1 MRAFRVRVGSVTE
14 EWATALLWE
23 AGTCGI
29 EVRPAGDSTLEL
41 LAYFADTIDAQALQ
55 TALPSAE
62 IEPAEIPQVDWVA
75 RFREGF
81 RAFRAGRFHVVPVWE
96 LPAHDRRCSC
106 GSSAFPADPEP
117 SAPAPDSA
125 RQPPADSADVLV
137 VDPGRAFGTGTH
149 ETTRLCLTA
158 LEGLAA
164 RRPLGR
170 TLDLGAGTGIL
181 AVAAARLGGSPVVA
195 SDIDPDATASSR
207 VHAGLNGTRLPIV
220 RADGGRGFR
229 SGSFDLVLA
238 NLMALLLVDR
248 SPEIRSLLAPG
259 GSLVLSGLLVADV
272 ELVHEAFAACG
283 TPLQLRDGE
292 WAALVYEGRR

>member
-1 MRAFRVRVGSVTE
+1 M
-14 EWATALLWE
+14 WE
-23 AGTCGI
+23 AGTSGI
-29 EVRPAGDSTLEL
+29 EVRPAGASTLEL
-41 LAYFADTIDAQALQ
+41 LAYFPDTTDAETLRAL
-55 TALPSAE
+55 LPAAE

-96 LPAHDRRCSC
+96 LPTHDRCCSC
-106 GSSAFPADPEP
+106 GSVAPP
-117 SAPAPDSA
+117 PAPDPSA
-125 RQPPADSADVLV
+125 TAPPSALRRSPAPADVLA

-181 AVAAARLGGSPVVA
+181 AVAASRLGACPVVA
-195 SDIDPDATASSR
+195 SDIDPEATAAAR

-229 SGSFDLVLA
+229 PASFDLVLA

-248 SPEIRSLLAPG
+248 STEIRSLLAPG
-259 GSLVLSGLLVADV
+259 AALVLSGLLLADV
-272 ELVHEAFAACG
+272 ELVHEAFASCG